1 MFSWQFGRLKLGVG
15 CGGSYRRTHWIL
27 LLVVAL
33 ADRLFKLRLPPPSEP
48 FRFWE
53 EKKEFWGERF
63 AFLESY
69 KKIFGR
75 DTPLP
80 SWSDAD
86 VQEFV
91 DSDPLYGPQ
100 LKSARQA
107 AKIAAT
113 GSLIGAVST
122 AGVAWKYSK
131 SPHGA
136 LLSFGAG
143 AVFGWTFGQE
153 IANHWL
159 ELYRM
164 DTMAAQLR
172 FLDWWEKKCNGQ
184 S

>member
-1 MFSWQFGRLKLGVG
+1 MGEMKGKGEVG
-15 CGGSYRRTHWIL
+15 AEASSFW
-27 LLVVAL
+27 
-33 ADRLFKLRLPPPSEP
+33 S
-48 FRFWE
+48 RFWE